1 MSGKSTGGHRPRRL
15 LQGHLLVVSVDR
27 LLRVDSERSTS
38 LAVRTE
44 ADLEL
49 LCCVLEEWSKCR
61 STFAAVKLDIF
72 ELREN
77 ARSAR
82 DNPGHLDQAVEVALS
97 QVSKR

>member
-1 MSGKSTGGHRPRRL
+1 MSGQTTGRNGPRRL
-15 LQGHLLVVSVDR
+15 LQGHFLVVSVDR

-44 ADLEL
+44 ADLEFL
-49 LCCVLEEWSKCR
+49 GRVLEEWSKRR
-61 STFAAVKLDIF
+61 STFSAVKLDVF
-72 ELREN
+72 ELRED

-82 DNPGHLDQAVEVALS
+82 DDAGYLDQAVEIALS